1 MEAPV
6 PSRKK
11 GYNKPFDLT
20 NVATL
25 NKELANM
32 QRSAWLD
39 LYSWIIKYSFANSLH
54 CFSFP
59 AVVAYTVHIQFS
71 ESAFRT

>member
-1 MEAPV
+1 VPAGCNCEARTGMEAPV

-32 QRSAWLD
+32 QRSA
-39 LYSWIIKYSFANSLH
+39 
-54 CFSFP
+54 
-59 AVVAYTVHIQFS
+59 
-71 ESAFRT
+71 